1 MSKLFAGIVPL
12 LVKVSVYVMK
22 SPSWALFTFAVLIN
36 VFGSFGFTSI
46 VIGVV
51 IVVVVVT
58 GGLVGS
64 G

>member
-1 MSKLFAGIVPL
+1 MSTLFTGMVPL

-22 SPSWALFTFAVLIN
+22 SPRWALFTFAVLIN
-36 VFGSFGFTSI
+36 VFGSLGLTSI
-46 VIGVV
+46 VIGG
-51 IVVVVVT
+51 VVVVVVI

>member
-1 MSKLFAGIVPL
+1 MSTLLAGIAPL

-22 SPSWALFTFAVLIN
+22 SPSSTLFTFAVLIN
-36 VFGSFGFTSI
+36 VFGLLGFTSI
-46 VIGVV
+46 VIGGV
-51 IVVVVVT
+51 VVVVVT

>member
-1 MSKLFAGIVPL
+1 MSTLFAAIAPL

-22 SPSWALFTFAVLIN
+22 SPSSTLFTFAVLIN
-36 VFGSFGFTSI
+36 VFGSLGFTSI
-46 VIGVV
+46 VIGGV
-51 IVVVVVT
+51 VVVVVT

>member
-1 MSKLFAGIVPL
+1 MSTLFAGMVPL

-22 SPSWALFTFAVLIN
+22 SPRLALFTFAVLIN
-36 VFGSFGFTSI
+36 VFGSLGFTSI
-46 VIGVV
+46 VIGG
-51 IVVVVVT
+51 VVVVVVI

>member
-1 MSKLFAGIVPL
+1 MSTLFAEIAPL

-22 SPSWALFTFAVLIN
+22 SPRWALFTFAVLIN
-36 VFGSFGFTSI
+36 VFGSLGFTST
-46 VIGVV
+46 VIGGVV
-51 IVVVVVT
+51 IVVVT

>member
-1 MSKLFAGIVPL
+1 MVPL

-22 SPSWALFTFAVLIN
+22 SPRWALFTFAVLIN
-36 VFGSFGFTSI
+36 VFGSLGFTSI
-46 VIGVV
+46 VIGG
-51 IVVVVVT
+51 VVVVVVI